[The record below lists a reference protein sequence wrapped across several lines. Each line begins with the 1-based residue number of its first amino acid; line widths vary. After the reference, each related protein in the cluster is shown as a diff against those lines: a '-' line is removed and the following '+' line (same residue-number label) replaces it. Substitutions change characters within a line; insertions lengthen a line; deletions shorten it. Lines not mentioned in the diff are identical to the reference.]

1 MALDLL
7 NDWEKLKL
15 TEDEEIVVGEKSG
28 EIDDED
34 TDLKISLILV
44 GKLYTNKSFNVE
56 AMQKTIQSIWKIR
69 EKISVRTVD
78 TNLFVFQ
85 FNNANDKA
93 RVLEGCPWW
102 FDNQLLLLQE
112 VRSDQQPSEVSFNR
126 SPFWVRL
133 LDVPFGR
140 RNEQMAK
147 EIGEAL
153 GGFIEF
159 DNSDPLGWEEFMR
172 IKVRIDLN
180 KPLRRGLKIGQM
192 GGSTKWIDVKYE
204 RLSDFC
210 YFCGRLGHVDRDCSF
225 HERYEDSTEELVY
238 QYGPWLHAS
247 PHRRHKPPS
256 QTCERERQWLEGFRK
271 GKTGTIR
278 GYSDPN
284 AIKLGPPSTVRRAL
298 FKNPGSL
305 ATVDETGR
313 IDAQEFLNV
322 DAIQGI
328 KERQGEIPQ
337 KTYAEPEGMKPLEE
351 STEPE
356 ALTEVEVAEHVVNM
370 GEKLVL
376 PHLKLGEGGNDAET
390 QICTS
395 RRVRKWKR
403 VIDPRMIT
411 DEDDMALGPGNK
423 RKEGAEI
430 TRNICE
436 KKLRYDSTESE
447 GAGLP
452 KALGDQ

>member
-1 MALDLL
+1 MALDLI

-15 TEDEEIVVGEKSG
+15 TEDEEIVVGNSNG
-28 EIDDED
+28 EIDDGE

-44 GKLYTNKSFNVE
+44 GKLFTNKPFNVE

-85 FNNANDKA
+85 FYNASDKA

-112 VRSDQQPSEVSFNR
+112 VRSDQQPSEVSFNC

-133 LDVPFGR
+133 LDVPFGKR
-140 RNEQMAK
+140 TERMAQ

-172 IKVRIDLN
+172 IKVMIDLN
-180 KPLRRGLKIGQM
+180 KPLRRGLKLGQM
-192 GGSTKWIDVKYE
+192 GGGRKWIDVKYE

-210 YFCGRLGHVDRDCSF
+210 YFCGRLGHVDRDCSY
-225 HERYEDSTEELVY
+225 HERYEDNTEALVY

-247 PHRRHKPPS
+247 PRRRYKPPS
-256 QTCERERQWLEGFRK
+256 QTCERERKWLEGLQK
-271 GKTGTIR
+271 GKLGTTR
-278 GYSDPN
+278 GYLDPN

-298 FKNPGSL
+298 FKNPGSP
-305 ATVDETGR
+305 AMVDEVREGLEQGFMNVATIQDITGR
-313 IDAQEFLNV
+313 QEEN
-322 DAIQGI
+322 
-328 KERQGEIPQ
+328 PQ
-337 KTYAEPEGMKPLEE
+337 KDPAVPIGTKPLEVLQ
-351 STEPE
+351 EPE
-356 ALTEVEVAEHVVNM
+356 TLNGGVGAEIVVPM
-370 GEKLVL
+370 GEEVGLPKL
-376 PHLKLGEGGNDAET
+376 HKGEDEQDSDYQT
-390 QICTS
+390 RTVC
-395 RRVRKWKR
+395 RVRKWKR
-403 VIDPRMIT
+403 VNDPRMIT
-411 DEDDMALGPGNK
+411 DEDDMALCLGNK
-423 RKEGAEI
+423 RKEGSDGYHN
-430 TRNICE
+430 TWE
-436 KKLRYDSTESE
+436 KKLRYDSSESE